1 MGGIGTYDDHISRL
15 LAKSG
20 KTIYIVGQME
30 PGAEKDLRPSLV

>member
-20 KTIYIVGQME
+20 KTIYIVGQMG
-30 PGAEKDLRPSLV
+30 PGAEKDLRAS